1 MEAPMSRVA
10 ARPVVAVL
18 CVALAL
24 ALLPGLA
31 TGDPRDPGIAPGSGP
46 ASGGTYADGEIIVQF
61 DSGIAVAAAQ
71 RRIHERLGGRIRA
84 SYPRLGGL
92 AVVEIDPR
100 MSVEEAVEAYSADPD
115 VLHAQPNYEYR
126 PAVIP
131 NDEYFSV
138 QWGLHN
144 TGHYGTADADIDA
157 PEAWDL
163 ETGSANVVVAVIDTG
178 VDYTH
183 PDLADNM
190 WVNPAEVPGNGI
202 DDDSN
207 GYVDDVHGVDAYR
220 DDGNPMDTHG
230 HGTHVAGIVG
240 ASGYNSIGISGV
252 NWDVSVMALRVA
264 DDAGIM
270 WGSTIIEAID
280 YAREQGVTVINC
292 SWGGEGTD
300 AMLYNAMAN
309 TPGILYVCAAGNDG
323 TDLDGPEDF
332 YPAGWDLPNILTVGW
347 SDQSDRPS
355 ALSNHGVTSVDVFA
369 PGQTIFST
377 VPWTGSPATSY
388 DYMSGTSMAAPH
400 VAGIAALMLADD
412 PSMSVTLLKRA
423 IMASADEKTA
433 LEGFCV
439 TGARANARGALTWAN
454 TAPVAVDDA
463 VTTTWGDP
471 VTFNVLTNDTD
482 AEGDPLVAVKKTN
495 PPSGTVSLAA
505 DGRATYTPPPAFTG
519 ETSFTYTAHDGL
531 AESAPATVRISV
543 VNTAPTVDD
552 RTLYALEDEP
562 LAIDV
567 EPYASDA
574 EGDPLTFE
582 VVSGPA
588 HGGVDLDASGSGVYT
603 PDADWSGTDSFTY
616 RAHDGLAWS
625 AAGEITIDVLAVG
638 DPLRVVEVAGSDRI
652 RTAIEAARLA
662 YPDGASTVII
672 TTAFNWPDALG
683 GAALAG
689 TLDAPILLTAP
700 DELSAAV
707 ASEVRALGASTAIV
721 LGGTAAVS
729 SQVEQSLRSIPGLA
743 SVRRVSGTNRY
754 ATARAVAYEVR
765 SSSDE
770 YDGTAFVVTGLDF
783 PDALG
788 ASPLAAAREW
798 PIYLVNAASGL
809 DDSTVYAMRAAGVT
823 TTIVVGGESAVPS
836 ALERD
841 IASRVGCATVR
852 IQGASRYETA
862 VRVAAYGVSEAG
874 LSWDKVALATGEDFP
889 DALSGGALQGKS
901 GSVMVLTPRTTL
913 SDSVRTTFTT
923 HWTEVFEVRY
933 MGGTSAVSTSV
944 RSAAE
949 AALRPLE

>member
-1 MEAPMSRVA
+1 MSRVA
-10 ARPVVAVL
+10 ARPVAVVL

-31 TGDPRDPGIAPGSGP
+31 AGEPRGPGAVPVGDS
-46 ASGGTYADGEIIVQF
+46 ASGSRYAEGEIIVQF
-61 DSGIAVAAAQ
+61 GSGISVAAAE
-71 RRIHERLGGRIRA
+71 RRVNERLGGRIRA

-92 AVVEIDPR
+92 AVVELDPG

-115 VLHAQPNYEYR
+115 VLRAQPNYEYR

-131 NDEYFSV
+131 NDDYFSV

-157 PEAWDL
+157 PEAWDI

-190 WVNPAEVPGNGI
+190 WVNPGEVPGNGI
-202 DDDSN
+202 DDDHN
-207 GYVDDVHGVDAYR
+207 GYIDDVHGADTYR
-220 DDGNPMDTHG
+220 EDGNPMDTQG

-240 ASGYNSIGISGV
+240 ASGYNSIGVAGV

-264 DDAGIM
+264 DDEGAM

-300 AMLYNAMAN
+300 AMMYNAMAN
-309 TPGILYVCAAGNDG
+309 TPGILYVCAAGNEG
-323 TDLDGPEDF
+323 VDLDEGYDF

-347 SDQSDRPS
+347 SDQSDQPS
-355 ALSNHGVTSVDVFA
+355 GLSNHGATSVDVFA
-369 PGQTIFST
+369 PGQTILST
-377 VPWTGSPATSY
+377 VPWTGSPDTSY
-388 DYMSGTSMAAPH
+388 AYMSGTSMAAPH

-412 PSMSVTLLKRA
+412 PSMSTTLLKRA
-423 IMASADEKTA
+423 IMASADEKAA
-433 LEGFCV
+433 LEGDCV
-439 TGARANARGALTWAN
+439 TGARANAYGALTWAN

-463 VTTTWGDP
+463 VTTNWGDP

-543 VNTAPTVDD
+543 VNTAPAVGD
-552 RTLYALEDEP
+552 RRLYTLEDES

-567 EPYASDA
+567 EQYASDA
-574 EGDPLTFE
+574 QGDPLTFE
-582 VVSGPA
+582 VVSGPSS
-588 HGGVDLDASGSGVYT
+588 GVVDLDPSGTGVYT
-603 PDADWSGTDSFTY
+603 PDAGWSGTDSFTY

-662 YPDGASTVII
+662 YPDGASTVIV

-689 TLDAPILLTAP
+689 MLDAPILLTAP
-700 DELSAAV
+700 DALSPAV
-707 ASEVRALGASTAIV
+707 ASEVRALGATKAVV

-729 SQVEQSLRSIPGLA
+729 PEVEQSLKSIPGLML
-743 SVRRVSGTNRY
+743 VRRVAGADRFS
-754 ATARAVAYEVR
+754 TARAVAYEVR
-765 SSSDE
+765 RDSDE
-770 YDGTAFVVTGLDF
+770 YDGTAFVVTGFDF

-788 ASPLAAAREW
+788 ASPLAAAHEW
-798 PIYLVNAASGL
+798 PIYLVNAATGL
-809 DDSTVYAMRAAGVT
+809 DDATVYAMRAAGVT
-823 TTIVVGGESAVPS
+823 TAIVVGGESAVPS

-841 IASRVGCATVR
+841 LGTRVGCATVR
-852 IQGASRYETA
+852 IQGANRYETA
-862 VRVAAYGVSEAG
+862 VRVAAYGVNQSG